1 MQRPVLFRA
10 IYAELRS
17 TLGREVPAA
26 DLLKLAFEVMRAYAI
41 DQDGLPEDGRI
52 GFSRLFASL
61 PVDEAMRDGGWRVL
75 DFEERRVYS
84 RDDCDVGALTALRPL
99 IEKYLGP
106 EWQHPTLTRPLYLQ

>member
-26 DLLKLAFEVMRAYAI
+26 DLLKLAFELMRAYAL
-41 DQDGLPEDGRI
+41 DQEGLPEDGRI
-52 GFSRLFASL
+52 GVTRSFSSL

-75 DFEERRVYS
+75 DFEERRAYS
-84 RDDCDVGALTALRPL
+84 RDECDAIALTTLKPL

-106 EWQHPTLTRPLYLQ
+106 EWQHPELTRPLYLQ